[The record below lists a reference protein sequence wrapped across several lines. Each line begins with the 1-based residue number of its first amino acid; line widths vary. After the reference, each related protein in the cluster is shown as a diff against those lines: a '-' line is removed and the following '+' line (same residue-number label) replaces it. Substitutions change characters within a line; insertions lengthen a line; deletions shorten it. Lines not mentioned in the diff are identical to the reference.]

1 MVVDPENFPFMVIG
15 NKSDL
20 DGSNRVVNLE

>member
-15 NKSDL
+15 NKSDIEA
-20 DGSNRVVNLE
+20 SSRSVNYE